1 MHTVK
6 KTLVTLPQDVFSLR
20 SPGEREFRHRA
31 LGGDRCDVIREG
43 MRRAQLPR
51 GLREGQSCPQLHQ
64 GQHAQG
70 EHMQTA
76 LIYELIF
83 I

>member
-1 MHTVK
+1 M
-6 KTLVTLPQDVFSLR
+6 LFPLR
-20 SPGEREFRHRA
+20 SPGEPEFRHRA

-51 GLREGQSCPQLHQ
+51 CLREGQSRPQLHQ
-64 GQHAQG
+64 EQHAQS